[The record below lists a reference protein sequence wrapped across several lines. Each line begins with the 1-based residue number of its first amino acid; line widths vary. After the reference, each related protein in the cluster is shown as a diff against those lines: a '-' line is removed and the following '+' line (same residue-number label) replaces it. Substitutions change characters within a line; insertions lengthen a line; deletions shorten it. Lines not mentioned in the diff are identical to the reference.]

1 MSVYYNDNNHF
12 CAQVLRMNIQR
23 GLLPEGTVDERS
35 ITEIHASDFVG
46 YNHIHLFAGIG
57 GFPLGLQWADFPQ
70 SIRVLTGGF
79 PCQDIS
85 KAGKGAGLKGEKSGL
100 WSEMYRLI
108 LEAIDCDCRFDYI
121 LIENVSA
128 LTGRGL
134 ADILTDLAKAG
145 YDAEWFCL
153 RASDT
158 GAPHARERIFLVV
171 YTSGTGW
178 WQCDAAPIA
187 NSQGYIA
194 GGSVEDRI
202 QGQFKPLMGRV
213 LDGISRWVDMH
224 RWPARPDE
232 KQYAWEQPRVIA
244 DKIAR
249 SGARLEALGNAI
261 VPQLVAEIGRAIMST
276 KQVG

>member
-12 CAQVLRMNIQR
+12 CAQVLRINIQR
-23 GLLPEGTVDERS
+23 GLLPEGTIDERS

-46 YNHIHLFAGIG
+46 YNQVHLFAGIG
-57 GFPLGLQWADFPQ
+57 GFPYGLALAGFPQ

-153 RASDT
+153 RASDA

-178 WQCDAAPIA
+178 RKRDLATIA
-187 NSQGYIA
+187 DHQGYIA
-194 GGSVEDRI
+194 GGSAENGI
-202 QGQFKPLMGRV
+202 QGQLKPLMGRV
-213 LDGISRWVDMH
+213 LDGISRWLDMH
-224 RWPARPDE
+224 RWPARRDKE
-232 KQYAWEQPRVIA
+232 QHAWEQPRVIA
-244 DKIAR
+244 NKVAHR
-249 SGARLEALGNAI
+249 GARLEALGNAI
-261 VPQLVAEIGRAIMST
+261 VPQLVAEIGRAIISK